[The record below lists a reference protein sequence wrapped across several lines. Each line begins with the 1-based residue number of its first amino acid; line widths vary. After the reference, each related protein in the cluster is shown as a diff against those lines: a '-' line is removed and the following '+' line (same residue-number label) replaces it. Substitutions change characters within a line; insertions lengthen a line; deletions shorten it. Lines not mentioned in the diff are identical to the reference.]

1 MKILFLVERPTQ
13 FEAPFFRYV
22 AAQHPDHTLRALFTA
37 PDPAAPVYDA
47 ELGHRVDWGIELLG
61 DGYSHAELPAAA
73 RRCKWLAGE
82 LRRERWDL
90 LITNGYKGRDSL
102 VAAWL
107 ARRAGIAT
115 ALRLDSVPS
124 SSRPRRAAKRLLFA
138 AVLGRLYDVFL
149 GVGSRTIDY
158 LERCGIDEA
167 RRGLL
172 PYAVDSDSFRAG
184 SRISPETRTAER
196 LRHGVAGAANAANAA
211 NAASAA
217 GAAKV
222 VLAVAKLNDREAP
235 WDLIEALPGLRAGVE
250 VVVAGDGPALASLR
264 ERAEALAPGRAHFPG
279 YIQYPELP
287 VLYGAADLFVH
298 TAHQEYWGVSV
309 AEALACGLPA
319 ITSASVGA
327 GLDLIRPG
335 RNGFVYAGGDVAE
348 LARCINEALEWPR
361 SEVARAN
368 EEILAGWDYA
378 AAWRHLLAGAVRAR
392 VRAAE
397 RARAGAGGQ
406 RP

>member
-22 AAQHPDHTLRALFTA
+22 AARHPDHTLRALFTA
-37 PDPAAPVYDA
+37 PDPAAPAYDA
-47 ELGHRVDWGIELLG
+47 ELGRRVDWGIELLG
-61 DGYSHAELPAAA
+61 DGYSHAELPAA
-73 RRCKWLAGE
+73 RRRQWLAGE
-82 LRRERWDL
+82 LRRESWDL
-90 LITNGYKGRDSL
+90 LITNGYKGRDAL

-115 ALRLDSVPS
+115 ALRLDSVTSP
-124 SSRPRRAAKRLLFA
+124 SRPRRAAKRLLFA
-138 AVLGRLYDVFL
+138 GVLGRLYDVFL
-149 GVGSRTIDY
+149 GVGSRTIEF
-158 LERCGIDEA
+158 LEGCGIDEA

-172 PYAVDSDSFRAG
+172 PYAVDGDSFRAG
-184 SRISPETRTAER
+184 SRISPDERAAER
-196 LRHGVAGAANAANAA
+196 RRLGVAGAA
-211 NAASAA
+211 
-217 GAAKV
+217 GAKV

-235 WDLIEALPGLRAGVE
+235 WDLVEALPGLRAGVE
-250 VVVAGDGPALASLR
+250 LVVAGDGPALAGLR
-264 ERAEALAPGRAHFPG
+264 ARAEALAPGRAHFPG
-279 YIQYPELP
+279 YVQYPRLP

-298 TAHQEYWGVSV
+298 TARQEYWGVSV

-335 RNGFVYAGGDVAE
+335 RNGFVYPAGDVAE
-348 LARCINEALEWPR
+348 LAKHVNEALEWPR

-378 AAWRHLLAGAVRAR
+378 AAWRHLLAGAERAR
-392 VRAAE
+392 ARAAE
-397 RARAGAGGQ
+397 RARAGAGGR

>member
-22 AAQHPDHTLRALFTA
+22 AAHHRDHTLRALFTA
-37 PDPAAPVYDA
+37 PEPAAPFYDA
-47 ELGHRVDWGIELLG
+47 ELGRRVDWGIELLG
-61 DGYSHAELPAAA
+61 DGYPHAELPAT
-73 RRCKWLAGE
+73 RRSRWLAGE

-115 ALRLDSVPS
+115 ALRLDSVAGG
-124 SSRPRRAAKRLLFA
+124 SRARRAAKRLLFRGA
-138 AVLGRLYDVFL
+138 LGRLYDVFL
-149 GVGSRTIDY
+149 GVGTRTIDF
-158 LERCGIDEA
+158 LEQCGIEEA

-184 SRISPETRTAER
+184 SRISPDERAAER
-196 LRHGVAGAANAANAA
+196 RRHGVAGAVTAVTEAR
-211 NAASAA
+211 
-217 GAAKV
+217 V

-235 WDLIEALPGLRAGVE
+235 WDLVEALPGLRAGVE
-250 VVVAGDGPALASLR
+250 LIVAGDGPALAGLR

-279 YIQYPELP
+279 YIQYPRLP
-287 VLYGAADLFVH
+287 ALYGAADLFVH
-298 TAHQEYWGVSV
+298 TARQEYWGVSV

-335 RNGFVYAGGDVAE
+335 RNGFVYPGGDAAE
-348 LARCINEALEWPR
+348 LARCVNEALEWPR
-361 SEVARAN
+361 SDVARAN
-368 EEILAGWDYA
+368 EEVLAGWDYA
-378 AAWRHLLAGAVRAR
+378 AAWRHLLAGAERACA
-392 VRAAE
+392 RAAE
-397 RARAGAGGQ
+397 RARGPAGARPGGR